1 MKGEVMVAGN
11 KEDRSVMLI
20 LHQTNYRV
28 LEPICLTAVHDHVF
42 HHAGTSLSV

>member
-20 LHQTNYRV
+20 LHQTSTRAHM
-28 LEPICLTAVHDHVF
+28 PDRC
-42 HHAGTSLSV
+42 S